1 MLFIFKSFLRTPAY
15 IILYTLYSRE
25 NLLQH
30 FLISNLKRITISFYA
45 FSSLPRCKV
54 TAGCE
59 GAVEG
64 AAPVDL
70 GQCSWVGEQG
80 HDHAVIIP
88 LFQGAVSKRNGKCLW
103 EKSDDERN
111 IKLAFSTKEQK

>member
-1 MLFIFKSFLRTPAY
+1 MNHYFILCIFL
-15 IILYTLYSRE
+15 
-25 NLLQH
+25 LL
-30 FLISNLKRITISFYA
+30 S
-45 FSSLPRCKV
+45 CKV
-54 TAGCE
+54 TAERE

-88 LFQGAVSKRNGKCLW
+88 LFHGAVSKRNGKCL
-103 EKSDDERN
+103 
-111 IKLAFSTKEQK
+111 